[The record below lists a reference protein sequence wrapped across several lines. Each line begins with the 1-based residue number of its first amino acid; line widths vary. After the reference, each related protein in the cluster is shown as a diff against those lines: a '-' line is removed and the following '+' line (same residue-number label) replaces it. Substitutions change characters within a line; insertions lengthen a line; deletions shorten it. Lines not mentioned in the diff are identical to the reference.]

1 MDLIVTEKEST
12 WVTSGGDVVGTFAI
26 GEAIIRSIFV
36 FDGIVM
42 LFLGLAIVKQKNLS
56 PIVGGL
62 FTFLGMC
69 VLVGGMLSE
78 GDNWAGMIW
87 FIGFLGF
94 PIITAVTGI
103 LTLREARNNK

>member
-1 MDLIVTEKEST
+1 
-12 WVTSGGDVVGTFAI
+12 
-26 GEAIIRSIFV
+26 
-36 FDGIVM
+36 
-42 LFLGLAIVKQKNLS
+42 
-56 PIVGGL
+56 
-62 FTFLGMC
+62 MC
-69 VLVGGMLSE
+69 VLLGGMLSE